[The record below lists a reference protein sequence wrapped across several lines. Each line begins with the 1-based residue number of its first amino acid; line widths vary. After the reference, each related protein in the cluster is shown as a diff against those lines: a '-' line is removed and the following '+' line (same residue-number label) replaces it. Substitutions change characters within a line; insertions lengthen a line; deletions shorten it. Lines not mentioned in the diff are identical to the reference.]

1 MAGQANQR
9 KYAKYVAEVGWG
21 PEVAGLTVEK
31 AKEMHINPSI
41 ICDRNNL
48 PTATH
53 HVQVWTVLEPMAYNS
68 MSAGEYSW
76 MTGERP
82 EGLSYGLRPPNFFD
96 KDDQT
101 SLLESSPHYHN
112 CEEMFVFSGTK
123 PYESNDL
130 GGEIE
135 LWIGLGEQAEK
146 YTITKPTAIAF
157 PPGLVHGPIVFRK
170 VNTPISWVIVH
181 NAPYFSNCV
190 VRLLPP
196 EFKK

>member
-1 MAGQANQR
+1 
-9 KYAKYVAEVGWG
+9 
-21 PEVAGLTVEK
+21 
-31 AKEMHINPSI
+31 
-41 ICDRNNL
+41 
-48 PTATH
+48 
-53 HVQVWTVLEPMAYNS
+53 
-68 MSAGEYSW
+68 
-76 MTGERP
+76 
-82 EGLSYGLRPPNFFD
+82 
-96 KDDQT
+96 
-101 SLLESSPHYHN
+101 
-112 CEEMFVFSGTK
+112 MFIFSGTK